1 MLAFSHPTSHFPGAR
16 GRRSLRWESNV
27 NLIAMTPTID
37 LDAFAISIRLGAAIL
52 AGALVGIDRELNRK
66 PAGLRTHA
74 LVSLGAA
81 IAVLATVAS
90 SQGAPDAMSRAIQ
103 GIITGIGFL
112 GAGVIM
118 QYEAERRVEG
128 LTTAASIWVAAGL
141 GIACGA
147 GFVELAMIAVAATL
161 VVLVGGNW
169 LEQMIGRRAAAR
181 SRLLETKDPGL

>member
-1 MLAFSHPTSHFPGAR
+1 MEAVNTSPDATA
-16 GRRSLRWESNV
+16 
-27 NLIAMTPTID
+27 IA
-37 LDAFAISIRLGAAIL
+37 IRLGLAMV
-52 AGALVGIDRELNRK
+52 AGAIVGVDRELKRK

-81 IAVLATVAS
+81 IVLIATVGA

-118 QYEAERRVEG
+118 QHEAERRVEG
-128 LTTAASIWVAAGL
+128 LTTAASIWVAAAL

-147 GFVELAMIAVAATL
+147 GIVELALIAVAATI

-169 LEQMIGRRAAAR
+169 IESAIGRR
-181 SRLLETKDPGL
+181 SDDKPPG

>member
-1 MLAFSHPTSHFPGAR
+1 
-16 GRRSLRWESNV
+16 
-27 NLIAMTPTID
+27 MTPTVD
-37 LDAFAISIRLGAAIL
+37 LDAVAIAIRLAAAIV
-52 AGALVGIDRELNRK
+52 AGAIIGGDRELKRK

-81 IAVLATVAS
+81 IVIIATVGS

-141 GIACGA
+141 GVACGA
-147 GFVELAMIAVAATL
+147 GFVELAMIAVGAAL

-169 LEQMIGRRAAAR
+169 LEELIGRRSGAQ
-181 SRLLETKDPGL
+181 SQLLDPKDPPPR